1 MSKVTLQGHIVV
13 PEDDLAHVQ
22 AELPRHIE
30 LSKKE
35 EGCLVFLVSQDEKH
49 RNIFNV
55 YEEFVDRAAFDAHQ
69 ARVKSSVWGKVTAN
83 VERQYTT
90 TNGV

>member
-1 MSKVTLQGHIVV
+1 MSD
-13 PEDDLAHVQ
+13 DDLAHVQ

-69 ARVKSSVWGKVTAN
+69 VRVKSSVWGSVTAH
-83 VERQYTT
+83 VKRQYTISD
-90 TNGV
+90 GC